1 LINKM
6 AGILLEKE
14 YLSSE
19 EFLEMMKEG
28 KNI

>member
-1 LINKM
+1 M

-19 EFLEMMKEG
+19 EFTEMMKVAKPET
-28 KNI
+28 KD